1 MSARIGLSSLATR
14 TRRLPWK
21 GSWHNLNCLRHRRP
35 AFAVA
40 DGSAEVVA
48 AALAIAARR
57 PRGVVT
63 TITMAVGA
71 MLIGVATVLGLL
83 HAPWFLLVAP
93 AAFAAT
99 LMAAIVTVAH
109 DAHTRLRTR
118 GVNPTTERKLVAF
131 AVACG
136 GRVTVT
142 GVAHALQIP
151 MAAADAALC
160 ALASSAY
167 VDGQERREQRRRG
180 LRVPGRRRGPR
191 PERAR
196 AMNGPAG
203 ASSMVV
209 YQAPPIG
216 LVRVAYRRRGAAAL
230 LALLLGSVGAHKF
243 YTGRPVLG
251 VIYFMAFWTGIP
263 LLLGVLEAAR
273 YLMMS
278 RQAFDLEYN
287 ARLL

>member
-1 MSARIGLSSLATR
+1 MEGLMAQPQLPATIAARP
-14 TRRLPWK
+14 LP
-21 GSWHNLNCLRHRRP
+21 SP
-35 AFAVA
+35 ME
-40 DGSAEVVA
+40 DAEVVA

-118 GVNPTTERKLVAF
+118 GVDPTTERKLVAF

-167 VDGQERREQRRRG
+167 VTVENDASSGVVVFVFPDVDAGLVPRG
-180 LRVPGRRRGPR
+180 L
-191 PERAR
+191 ER
-196 AMNGPAG
+196 
-203 ASSMVV
+203 
-209 YQAPPIG
+209 
-216 LVRVAYRRRGAAAL
+216 
-230 LALLLGSVGAHKF
+230 
-243 YTGRPVLG
+243 
-251 VIYFMAFWTGIP
+251 
-263 LLLGVLEAAR
+263 
-273 YLMMS
+273 
-278 RQAFDLEYN
+278 
-287 ARLL
+287 

>member
-1 MSARIGLSSLATR
+1 
-14 TRRLPWK
+14 
-21 GSWHNLNCLRHRRP
+21 
-35 AFAVA
+35 
-40 DGSAEVVA
+40 
-48 AALAIAARR
+48 
-57 PRGVVT
+57 
-63 TITMAVGA
+63 
-71 MLIGVATVLGLL
+71 
-83 HAPWFLLVAP
+83 
-93 AAFAAT
+93 
-99 LMAAIVTVAH
+99 
-109 DAHTRLRTR
+109 
-118 GVNPTTERKLVAF
+118 
-131 AVACG
+131 
-136 GRVTVT
+136 
-142 GVAHALQIP
+142 
-151 MAAADAALC
+151 
-160 ALASSAY
+160 
-167 VDGQERREQRRRG
+167 
-180 LRVPGRRRGPR
+180 
-191 PERAR
+191 
-196 AMNGPAG
+196 MNGPAG